1 MMSMV
6 NRPIVQRTWGL
17 LQEGDPASAY
27 GPNFKYIE
35 FARTESWL
43 GGVLL
48 SLQLAVAGFLL
59 SLRPVSARMV
69 LEMDGRCVWAGEA
82 FGRKIRGEKLCG
94 EE

>member
-17 LQEGDPASAY
+17 LQEGDPAAAY

-35 FARTESWL
+35 FARTDSWL

-59 SLRPVSARMV
+59 SLRPVSSRIS

-82 FGRKIRGEKLCG
+82 GGEVMWGGIRASC
-94 EE
+94 